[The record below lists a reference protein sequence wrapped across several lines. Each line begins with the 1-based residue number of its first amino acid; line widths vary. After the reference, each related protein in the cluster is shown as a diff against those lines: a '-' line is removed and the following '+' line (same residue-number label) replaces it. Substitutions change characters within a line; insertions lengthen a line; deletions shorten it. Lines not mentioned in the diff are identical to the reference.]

1 LGDAV
6 YGVVSREG
14 RPFLPP
20 HEMREIV
27 SGEIGSALRFI
38 QLGIGGIALDVTII
52 GKSAKGVGN
61 PAPTDVD
68 RFRK

>member
-1 LGDAV
+1 MLRDHKRSYRYAIRVRCVQFTLTAGLLRDAV

-14 RPFLPP
+14 CPFLPA

-38 QLGIGGIALDVTII
+38 
-52 GKSAKGVGN
+52 
-61 PAPTDVD
+61 
-68 RFRK
+68 